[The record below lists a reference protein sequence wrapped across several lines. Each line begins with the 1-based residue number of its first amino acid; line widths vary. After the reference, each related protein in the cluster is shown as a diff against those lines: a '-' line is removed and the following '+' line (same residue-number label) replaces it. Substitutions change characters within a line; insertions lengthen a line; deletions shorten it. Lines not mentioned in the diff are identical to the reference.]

1 MNEEKHWTFAPQ
13 TPAIGDV
20 QALLFQMPCWA
31 CDGGARAPG
40 SGCVEGGPYVNIILL
55 FDPPLCARPES
66 CSTLLPGAL
75 PSQPHAPPLTIIKER
90 ALFGKGVLCTPELAA
105 VAHSSWIFYIPVPPD
120 HYICLRPFQKVTL
133 HSILFLT
140 HEILRKQLKTPS
152 RIMVPMWRSPEFLLW

>member
-31 CDGGARAPG
+31 CDGRARAPG

-90 ALFGKGVLCTPELAA
+90 ALFGKGGPLHPRTGGSGSFIMDILYT
-105 VAHSSWIFYIPVPPD
+105 SSP
-120 HYICLRPFQKVTL
+120 RPLYLSSTFSESNSAQ
-133 HSILFLT
+133 HSISN
-140 HEILRKQLKTPS
+140 P
-152 RIMVPMWRSPEFLLW
+152 